1 MMRGGEIEEMR
12 VRKFDLKFDEDQIEE
27 FKAVCED
34 ILTAPRP
41 ISNGR
46 YVKEFEEAFIKI
58 TGSKYGTAVM
68 NGTGALEVALR
79 ALELEGESIII
90 PTNTFISTAL
100 SVENMGAIIHPVD
113 IENETFSLDPRK
125 LEEALDQLDVG
136 AVILV
141 HIGGQISRH
150 VDEIIRICN
159 EYEVPLIEDA
169 SQAHCAEYKFKAG
182 SFGEVGTFS
191 FMSTKVM
198 TTAEGGM
205 IVTDNEKLDNR
216 MKQIRSYGAPPE
228 DSQIHTI
235 IGGNYKMTEF
245 QAGLGLIEMKRVKR
259 RIEQRKKLSEEYIKR
274 LKGNP
279 AYNPAGHYG
288 QTSYYKQIIQFTGD
302 VIELKRYCKQQ
313 GIDMTGEVYYNPIHS
328 QPIYRG
334 RFTGLDFPVAD
345 YYCKHHICPPNYP
358 ELSLE
363 QVRYVCDVLD
373 EFMGGT

>member
-1 MMRGGEIEEMR
+1 MRIR
-12 VRKFDLKFDEDQIEE
+12 NFDLKFDEEQIEA
-27 FKAVCED
+27 FKAICED
-34 ILTAPRP
+34 ILTASRP
-41 ISNGR
+41 ISNGH
-46 YVKEFEEAFIKI
+46 YVKEFEKEFTKI

-79 ALELEGESIII
+79 ALELEGETIII

-100 SVENMGAIIHPVD
+100 TVENIGAIIHPID
-113 IENETFSLDPRK
+113 IENETFGLDPRK
-125 LEEALDQLDVG
+125 LEEALDQLDIG

-141 HIGGQISRH
+141 HIGGQISKH
-150 VDEIIRICN
+150 VDEIIRICY

-191 FMSTKVM
+191 FMSTKAM

-205 IVTDNEKLDNR
+205 IVTDNEKLDSR

-245 QAGLGLIEMKRVKR
+245 QAGLGLLELERVER
-259 RIEQRKKLSEEYIKR
+259 RIEGRRKLSEVYIKR

-279 AYNPAGHYG
+279 AYTPAEHYG
-288 QTSYYKQIIQFTGD
+288 QASYYKQIIQFTGD
-302 VIELKRYCKQQ
+302 VIELRRYCKQREV
-313 GIDMTGEVYYNPIHS
+313 DMTGEVYYNPIHS

-363 QVRYVCDVLD
+363 QVKYVCDVLD
-373 EFMGGT
+373 EFTKKP

>member
-1 MMRGGEIEEMR
+1 MRI
-12 VRKFDLKFDEDQIEE
+12 RKFDLKFDEDQIEE
-27 FKAVCED
+27 FKAICED

-41 ISNGR
+41 ISNGH
-46 YVKEFEEAFIKI
+46 YVTEFEKGFAKI
-58 TGSKYGTAVM
+58 TGSEYATAVT

-79 ALELEGESIII
+79 ALELEDKTIII

-100 SVENMGAIIHPVD
+100 TVENIGAAIHPVD
-113 IENETFSLDPRK
+113 IENETFSLDPRR
-125 LEEALDQLDVG
+125 LEEALDQSDVG

-141 HIGGQISRH
+141 HIGGQISKN
-150 VDEIIRICN
+150 VDEIIRICR

-191 FMSTKVM
+191 FMSTKAM

-205 IVTDNEKLDNR
+205 IVTDNEKLDGR
-216 MKQIRSYGAPPE
+216 IKQIRSYGAPPE
-228 DSQIHTI
+228 DPQIHTI

-245 QAGLGLIEMKRVKR
+245 QAGLGLLELKRVERRIRKR
-259 RIEQRKKLSEEYIKR
+259 RTLSEEYIKR
-274 LKGNP
+274 LRGNP
-279 AYNPAGHYG
+279 AYTPAEHYG
-288 QTSYYKQIIQFTGD
+288 HASYYKQIIQFTGD
-302 VIELKRYCKQQ
+302 VIELKRYSKQQ

-328 QPIYRG
+328 QPIYRS

-363 QVRYVCDVLD
+363 QVRYVCDVLN
-373 EFMGGT
+373 EFTEKT

>member
-1 MMRGGEIEEMR
+1 MR

-27 FKAVCED
+27 FKDICED

-41 ISNGR
+41 ISNGY
-46 YVKEFEEAFIKI
+46 YVKEFEEAFTKT

-79 ALELEGESIII
+79 ALELESENIII

-100 SVENMGAIIHPVD
+100 TVNSIGADFIPVD
-113 IENETFSLDPRK
+113 IENETFGLDPRK
-125 LEEALDQLDVG
+125 LEEALDQLDFG

-141 HIGGQISRH
+141 HIGGQISKH
-150 VDEIIRICN
+150 VDEIIRICKD
-159 EYEVPLIEDA
+159 YEVPLIEDA
-169 SQAHCAEYKFKAG
+169 SQAHCAEYKYKAG

-191 FMSTKVM
+191 FMSTKAM

-205 IVTDNEKLDNR
+205 IVTDNEMLDSR

-245 QAGLGLIEMKRVKR
+245 QAGLGLLELKRVERRIKKR
-259 RIEQRKKLSEEYIKR
+259 RELSEEYIKR

-279 AYNPAGHYG
+279 AYTPAEHYG
-288 QTSYYKQIIQFTGD
+288 HASYYKPIIQFTGD
-302 VIELKRYCKQQ
+302 VIELGQYCKQQ
-313 GIDMTGEVYYNPIHS
+313 GVDMTGEVYYNPIHS
-328 QPIYRG
+328 QPIYG
-334 RFTGLDFPVAD
+334 NIFAGLDFSVAD

-363 QVRYVCDVLD
+363 QVKYVCDVLD
-373 EFMGGT
+373 EFTKELYMEKA